1 MSEPMTMMAVASF
14 GLVALSIAV
23 FASLKGWQG
32 WLELKRMELAVPK
45 GHGEGRGPIAERIEL
60 ADLRERVRKL
70 ETIAAGV
77 DL

>member
-1 MSEPMTMMAVASF
+1 MSEPMTMIAFATF
-14 GLVALSIAV
+14 GLAALGIAV
-23 FASLKGWQG
+23 LASLKGWQG
-32 WLELKRMELAVPK
+32 WLELKRMELAAPK
-45 GHGEGRGPIAERIEL
+45 GHGEGRGPVADRIEL

>member
-1 MSEPMTMMAVASF
+1 MNEPMTMMAMASI
-14 GLVALSIAV
+14 GLTGLGMAV
-23 FASLKGWQG
+23 YASLRGWQG
-32 WLELKRMELAVPK
+32 WLELKRMELAAPR
-45 GHGEGRGPIAERIEL
+45 GHGEGRAPVAERIEL